1 MSNNTVNHEKNLKKT
16 QSQIDKLHIK
26 FTESLKENIESI
38 KKTVH
43 YSSDIDVKQFE
54 LENQSGAIV
63 FINSLIDRKVTQ
75 NFLDTIT
82 ASRHPLDESV
92 KFSLKNYDMENPERQ
107 AVSDLMYG
115 YALIFLE
122 GDQTAYSIMA
132 RKPDGRTVA
141 QPINEQVVRGSHEGL
156 VESLE
161 TNLFLVRKNL
171 VSPDLTVKTTE
182 VGKEAVRS
190 VAIIYLE
197 NIADKEL
204 VRKIQKRIEDIDID
218 LLFSTSYLEPLI
230 EDYTLTP
237 FPQIML
243 TERVDRIS
251 ANLMEGR
258 IVLMSD
264 GSPSALILPVSF
276 FAFYQSPDDY
286 NTRFSIGS
294 FYRLLRCIG
303 FVIAIIL
310 PGLYIAI
317 IGFHSEV
324 LPQSIIFL
332 AKQSVENIPYP
343 PLIEAAIVEIMI
355 ELVREASMRLPT
367 KVGPTIGIVGGLVVG
382 DAIVQAG
389 LVSSIM
395 VVVVA
400 LTAIS
405 AYVIPTSEMSYTV
418 RILRFPFMIA
428 AALLGIH
435 GILFALLL
443 LVGHLCKLQPF
454 GVPYLA
460 PITPFIWS
468 DIKDTFF
475 RAPIIMMNRRPADS
489 YTKNRTRERFSRRWK
504 KR

>member
-1 MSNNTVNHEKNLKKT
+1 MKKT
-16 QSQIDKLHIK
+16 KSQMDKLQIT

-82 ASRHPLDESV
+82 ASRHPLAESV

-122 GDQTAYSIMA
+122 GDPTAYSIMA

-171 VSPDLTVKTTE
+171 VSPDLTVKTIE

-190 VAIIYLE
+190 VGILYLD

-204 VRKIQKRIEDIDID
+204 VRKIQKRIEAIDID

-243 TERVDRIS
+243 TERVDRIC

-303 FVIAIIL
+303 FIIAIIL

-443 LVGHLCKLQPF
+443 LVGHLCKMQPF
-454 GVPYLA
+454 GVPYMA
-460 PITPFIWS
+460 PISPFIWT

-475 RAPIIMMNRRPADS
+475 RAPIIMMNKRPVDS
-489 YTKNRTRERFSRRWK
+489 HTKNRIRERFSRRWK